1 MRFSTPRLT
10 IALATIALGGLTVF
24 AQTPPAPT
32 PCVTSIPGLSD
43 APVMLSHIDDILND
57 ALKKTPV
64 VTRAMT
70 SGSVGTNGGAV
81 IKVAIDR
88 DKIDEIRAEIAHLK
102 VILKK

>member
-1 MRFSTPRLT
+1 
-10 IALATIALGGLTVF
+10 
-24 AQTPPAPT
+24 
-32 PCVTSIPGLSD
+32 
-43 APVMLSHIDDILND
+43 
-57 ALKKTPV
+57 
-64 VTRAMT
+64 MT